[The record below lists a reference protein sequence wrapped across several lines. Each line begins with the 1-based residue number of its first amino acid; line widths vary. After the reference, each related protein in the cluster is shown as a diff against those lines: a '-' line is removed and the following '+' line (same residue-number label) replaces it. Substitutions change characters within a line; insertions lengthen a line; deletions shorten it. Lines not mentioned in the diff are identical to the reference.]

1 MRPAL
6 DLDPVAESVYREML
20 AHPTEGIAA
29 LAERTGHSAEDVR
42 DACDRLS
49 ELTLVRSSGEHDGQL
64 RAIAP
69 DLGMEVLIA
78 RQQAELAAQQARL
91 EASRAA
97 AVRLIAEHAELNRTQ
112 GLGMEQ
118 LNGLDAVRDRVAL
131 LSRSVREEVLTFA
144 PDGAQTA
151 ANMEASRPLNREVLA
166 RDVVMRTVYL
176 DSLRNNQAT
185 VDHANWLTSHGAQ
198 VRTVP
203 ALPTRM
209 IIIDRSTAILP
220 VSSADTASGA
230 VILTGQ
236 GTLTALCALFEG
248 VWATARPLG
257 EIQVRDGNGLTSQES
272 TTIRLLA
279 QGHTDE
285 AIAKRLGVSQRTA
298 RRVATDLMERLGA
311 RSRFEAGVRAVQ
323 RGWLPSRAD

>member
-1 MRPAL
+1 MRPVL
-6 DLDPVAESVYREML
+6 GLDPIAESVYREML
-20 AHPTEGIAA
+20 VHPLEGVAA
-29 LAERTGHSAEDVR
+29 LAERTGHSVEDVR
-42 DACDRLS
+42 EACDRLS
-49 ELTLVRSSGEHDGQL
+49 ELTLVQPSGEHGGRL

-78 RQQAELAAQQARL
+78 RQQAELAAQQAQL

-97 AVRLIAEHAELNRTQ
+97 AVRLIAEHAELNRAQ
-112 GLGMEQ
+112 DPGAEQ

-151 ANMEASRPLNREVLA
+151 ANMEASRPLNREVLE

-176 DSLRNNQAT
+176 DSLRNHQPT
-185 VDHANWLTSHGAQ
+185 VDHANWLTAHGAQ

-209 IIIDRSTAILP
+209 ILIDRTTAILP

-248 VWATARPLG
+248 IWQTARPLG
-257 EIQVRDGNGLTSQES
+257 EILVRDGHGLTRQES
-272 TTIRLLA
+272 TTIKLLA

-298 RRVATDLMERLGA
+298 RRVATDLMERLNA

-323 RGWLPSRAD
+323 RGWLPSQYD

>member
-1 MRPAL
+1 MRPVL
-6 DLDPVAESVYREML
+6 GLDPVAESVYREML
-20 AHPTEGIAA
+20 AHPLEGVAA
-29 LAERTGHSAEDVR
+29 LAERTGHAVEDVR
-42 DACDRLS
+42 EACDRLS
-49 ELTLVRSSGEHDGQL
+49 ELTLVQPSGEHDGRL

-78 RQQAELAAQQARL
+78 RQQAELAAQQAQL

-97 AVRLIAEHAELNRTQ
+97 AVRLIAEHAELNRAQ
-112 GLGMEQ
+112 DPGAEQ

-131 LSRSVREEVLTFA
+131 LSRSVRKEVLTFA

-151 ANMEASRPLNREVLA
+151 ANMEASRPLNREVLE

-176 DSLRNNQAT
+176 DSLRNHQPT
-185 VDHANWLTSHGAQ
+185 VDHANWLTAHGAQ

-209 IIIDRSTAILP
+209 IIIDRTTAVLP

-248 VWATARPLG
+248 IWHAARPLG
-257 EIQVRDGNGLTSQES
+257 EVLVRDGHGLTRQES
-272 TTIRLLA
+272 TTIKLLA

-298 RRVATDLMERLGA
+298 RRVATDLMERLNA

-323 RGWLPSRAD
+323 RGWLPSQCD